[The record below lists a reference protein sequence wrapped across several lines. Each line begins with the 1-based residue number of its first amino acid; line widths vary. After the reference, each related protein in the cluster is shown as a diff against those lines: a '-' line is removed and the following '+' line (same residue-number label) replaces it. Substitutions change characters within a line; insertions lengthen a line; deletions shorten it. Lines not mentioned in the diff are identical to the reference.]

1 MRELTQKQIKAIKN
15 VVENG
20 GNKQKALLDAGYSK
34 AVAKTPSKVFG
45 SRVVGHHLEES
56 GITKEKIHEKLSS
69 LLESENERI
78 QLKAVDISCKLLGM
92 YAPRQIE
99 GKHTI
104 ATFSLSALR
113 RKMEENGV
121 EVISNGGCQ

>member
-1 MRELTQKQIKAIKN
+1 MRQLTDKQIKAIKN
-15 VVENG
+15 VVDNG
-20 GNKQKALLDAGYSK
+20 GNKQKALLDAGYSE

-45 SRVVGHHLEES
+45 SKVVENYLEEN
-56 GITKEKIHEKLSS
+56 GITKEKVSEKLAH

-78 QLKAVDISCKLLGM
+78 QLKAIDMSCKLLGM

-99 GKHTI
+99 GKHTV

-121 EVISNGGCQ
+121 EVISSGSR